1 MKKLLL
7 FVLLALGALSAP
19 ANAQQASS
27 AFIVSSC
34 GTLPAGL
41 TYAAGQFGI
50 LTMDTTGKLCDSA
63 TGGGGGGGA
72 ITAASGSYASGALS
86 SGSVASGAMV
96 DLGSQA
102 DAACGTATG
111 TCSLIALQ
119 KFNNTATGSSVPAGS
134 AIIGK
139 VGIDQTTPGTTNG
152 VAIVGVNGATALAGN
167 GVTGTGS
174 PRVTIASDNSPVAGM
189 GVGATGSPVPA
200 NAALQGV
207 SVGGNTTALLGDP
220 CQTASKVYKPISI
233 TTATTTNV
241 ITGTSAKKIYICQI
255 VLSSA
260 AADNVAVIEGTTGAT
275 CGSGTAGIFGGTT
288 AANGFN
294 FSANGGVSIGQGGF
308 SVAQTAT
315 NANDICIITSAA
327 TPLAGGIMYAVQ

>member
-7 FVLLALGALSAP
+7 FVLLALSALSAP

-72 ITAASGSYASGALS
+72 VTAASGSYASGALS
-86 SGSVASGAMV
+86 SGSVV

-119 KFNNTATGSSVPAGS
+119 KFNNTATGSPVPTQDASVSLGGVGIVPTALAAGGITPVVCGS
-134 AIIGK
+134 AVSSCVFKASAGNLYSAYAECTAACWLM
-139 VGIDQTTPGTTNG
+139 VFNSTSAPS
-152 VAIVGVNGATALAGN
+152 NGATTAGVASGN
-167 GVTGTGS
+167 LVECIDISAGS
-174 PRVTIASDNSPVAGM
+174 SKSIAFAGM
-189 GVGATGSPVPA
+189 PPEVY
-200 NAALQGV
+200 
-207 SVGGNTTALLGDP
+207 SVG
-220 CQTASKVYKPISI
+220 I
-233 TTATTTNV
+233 
-241 ITGTSAKKIYICQI
+241 
-255 VLSSA
+255 
-260 AADNVAVIEGTTGAT
+260 
-275 CGSGTAGIFGGTT
+275 T
-288 AANGFN
+288 AAISSTACATLTLSTVAFVKG
-294 FSANGGVSIGQGGF
+294 
-308 SVAQTAT
+308 SVK
-315 NANDICIITSAA
+315 
-327 TPLAGGIMYAVQ
+327 

>member
-7 FVLLALGALSAP
+7 FVLLALSALSAP

-86 SGSVASGAMV
+86 SGSVV

-119 KFNNTATGSSVPAGS
+119 KFNNTATNSAIPAGS
-134 AIIGK
+134 AIIGQT
-139 VGIDQTTPGTTNG
+139 GIDQTTPGTTNK
-152 VAIVGVNGATALAGN
+152 VTVGAL
-167 GVTGTGS
+167 
-174 PRVTIASDNSPVAGM
+174 PRAARNTPGCT
-189 GVGATGSPVPA
+189 VGATSGTCLAAATAITFLQIQNTSTA
-200 NAALQGV
+200 NTVACNI
-207 SVGGNTTALLGDP
+207 VGGTAVLNSATSVQLAVGQSASWGPNT
-220 CQTASKVYKPISI
+220 
-233 TTATTTNV
+233 
-241 ITGTSAKKIYICQI
+241 
-255 VLSSA
+255 
-260 AADNVAVIEGTTGAT
+260 
-275 CGSGTAGIFGGTT
+275 
-288 AANGFN
+288 
-294 FSANGGVSIGQGGF
+294 GGVPSGAI
-308 SVAQTAT
+308 
-315 NANDICIITSAA
+315 NCIASGAS
-327 TPLAGGIMYAVQ
+327 TPLYVEWN